1 MTKKAKR
8 TRATKTREGMRAELE
23 VFKRERILK
32 EMIELLQERGF
43 REVTLDILAERLK
56 VTKPFIY
63 QFFDS
68 KQQLIATVYERGAQ
82 QLLASIEG
90 YVDNKSPAAK
100 RLHDFVGS
108 FALQNIESR
117 AISVVFG
124 QLEGELPP
132 ETLKAI
138 RTIHRQFDLKLS
150 SLIEDGKK
158 ASEFTIQEP
167 HIAGLAISGI
177 VRWIHRWFQDGRLS
191 AEEIAAL
198 FADYALNLV
207 GYRGTALVLTA
218 LELSLSAR
226 GSRCCSRI
234 SIFGRLRHRQAEVA
248 RRRSAFRAAADA
260 RPASSAAASLRT
272 RTMSWS
278 CRSPFASDG

>member
-8 TRATKTREGMRAELE
+8 ATKAREGTREPIGMRAELE

-43 REVTLDILAERLK
+43 REVTLDALAERLK

-100 RLHDFVGS
+100 RLHDFVQS

-124 QLEGELPP
+124 QLEGDLPP
-132 ETLKAI
+132 ETLEAI
-138 RTIHRQFDLKLS
+138 RAIHRQFDVKLA

-158 ASEFTIQEP
+158 TGEFTVQEP
-167 HIAGLAISGI
+167 HIAGLAISGM
-177 VRWIHRWFQDGRLS
+177 VRWIHRWFQEGRLS
-191 AEEIAAL
+191 AAEIAAL

-207 GYRGTALVLTA
+207 GYQGK
-218 LELSLSAR
+218 
-226 GSRCCSRI
+226 
-234 SIFGRLRHRQAEVA
+234 
-248 RRRSAFRAAADA
+248 RSF
-260 RPASSAAASLRT
+260 
-272 RTMSWS
+272 
-278 CRSPFASDG
+278 

>member
-1 MTKKAKR
+1 MTKKTKR
-8 TRATKTREGMRAELE
+8 VHVTKAREGKRKMIGMRAELE

-43 REVTLDILAERLK
+43 REVTLDALAERLK

-63 QFFDS
+63 QYFDS

-100 RLHDFVGS
+100 RLYDFVRS

-124 QLEGELPP
+124 QLEGDLPP
-132 ETLKAI
+132 ETLEAI
-138 RTIHRQFDLKLS
+138 RAIHRQFDIRLA

-158 ASEFTIQEP
+158 TGEFTVQEP
-167 HIAGLAISGI
+167 HIAGLAISGM

-191 AEEIAAL
+191 AAEIAEL

-207 GYRGTALVLTA
+207 GYRG
-218 LELSLSAR
+218 E
-226 GSRCCSRI
+226 
-234 SIFGRLRHRQAEVA
+234 
-248 RRRSAFRAAADA
+248 RSF
-260 RPASSAAASLRT
+260 
-272 RTMSWS
+272 
-278 CRSPFASDG
+278 